1 LLTFIHAAD
10 LHLDSPLVGLRA
22 RTSER
27 AERIEGAS
35 RAAFDQ
41 LVALAIA
48 EAAAF
53 VVLSGDV
60 FDGQWRDYRTG
71 VFFAERMKRL
81 RDAGIRVFVIRGN
94 HDAENR
100 FMQRL
105 ALSDNVH
112 VLGADAPETLR
123 LDELGVAIHGQ
134 SYGRRDV
141 LENLARGY
149 PAPLPGYLN
158 VGLLHTACTG
168 RAGHTAYA
176 PCTVDELVQRGY
188 EYWALGHVHA
198 FEVLSEAPHV
208 VFSGNL
214 QGRSVRETGPK
225 GAVVVRT
232 EGGRVLHV
240 EHRALD
246 AVRWE
251 QLTLDASPLAHA
263 DDVLDALRARLDGV
277 LDSAE
282 GRPVVLRVSLTG
294 PSSLHD
300 RLVTGAA
307 RLEEELATLL
317 AGQRSEVWL
326 EKLRIDTTREA
337 RPFAPDD
344 PSVLGELSRV
354 VAELAQGPE
363 GEALIA
369 RVLTELAPKL
379 PGSVFTEDVLERL
392 RAEATQHGKDLA
404 LALLEKG
411 RG

>member
-1 LLTFIHAAD
+1 
-10 LHLDSPLVGLRA
+10 
-22 RTSER
+22 
-27 AERIEGAS
+27 
-35 RAAFDQ
+35 
-41 LVALAIA
+41 
-48 EAAAF
+48 
-53 VVLSGDV
+53 
-60 FDGQWRDYRTG
+60 

-81 RDAGIRVFVIRGN
+81 REAGIRVFVIRGN

-105 ALSDNVH
+105 ALSDNVI
-112 VLGADAPETLR
+112 VLGSDAPETIR
-123 LDELGVAIHGQ
+123 LEELGVAIHGQ
-134 SYGRRDV
+134 SYPRRDV
-141 LENLARGY
+141 LENLARSY
-149 PAPLPGYLN
+149 PAPLAGYLN
-158 VGLLHTACTG
+158 VGMLHTACTG

-198 FEVLSEAPHV
+198 FEVLSQVPHV

-225 GAVVVRT
+225 GAVVVRA
-232 EGGRVLHV
+232 EAGRVLHV
-240 EHRALD
+240 EHRPLD

-251 QLTLDASPLAHA
+251 VLGVDTSGLAHG
-263 DDVLDALRARLDGV
+263 DDVLDAVRAGLDGL
-277 LDSAE
+277 LDRAE
-282 GRPVVLRVSLTG
+282 GRPVVLRVSLSG
-294 PSSLHD
+294 ASELHD

-326 EKLRIDTTREA
+326 EKLRIDTSRA
-337 RPFAPDD
+337 QKPFAPDD

-363 GEALIA
+363 GEALIG
-369 RVLTELAPKL
+369 RVLAELAPKL
-379 PGSVFTEDVLERL
+379 PGSVFTDDVLERL
-392 RAEATQHGKDLA
+392 RGEAAQRGRDLA

-411 RG
+411 RS